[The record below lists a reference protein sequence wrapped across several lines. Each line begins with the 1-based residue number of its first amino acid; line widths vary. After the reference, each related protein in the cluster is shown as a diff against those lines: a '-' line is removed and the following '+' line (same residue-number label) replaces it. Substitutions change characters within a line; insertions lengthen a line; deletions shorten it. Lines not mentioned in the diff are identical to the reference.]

1 MSIRID
7 FLSYEG
13 ERNNERHP
21 HAQFVLPI
29 AGELEISIG
38 GAEGRLTPSC
48 AAFVA
53 PGVPHSQLATVS
65 NAFLIV
71 NCDLAECGVPAAEQ
85 LAEQIFLPVSE
96 ATRHLIGFAELSRD
110 RFSQPG
116 TTQCWMPLL
125 LNSFLERPVCR
136 PSRLAVLERLIDAH
150 PARRRSCGRN
160 GPAHRHQ
167 PKQAARTVPLR
178 MGPQPAGMAGGTPY
192 RACAEMAG
200 GIGSADCG
208 SGAAGRVRRSK
219 RAHPRHAAPDRPDA
233 RRLPEANA
241 IGTKKQESGTRLPD
255 PPVILSVPA

>member
-53 PGVPHSQLATVS
+53 P
-65 NAFLIV
+65 
-71 NCDLAECGVPAAEQ
+71 GVPAAEQ

-150 PARRRSCGRN
+150 PGAPWTVGEMARRIGISPSRLHALSRSEWGLSPQAWLAERRI
-160 GPAHRHQ
+160 GHVRKWLAESDLPIADLALRAGYADQSALTRAMQRLTGLTPA
-167 PKQAARTVPLR
+167 A
-178 MGPQPAGMAGGTPY
+178 Y
-192 RACAEMAG
+192 R
-200 GIGSADCG
+200 
-208 SGAAGRVRRSK
+208 R
-219 RAHPRHAAPDRPDA
+219 
-233 RRLPEANA
+233 
-241 IGTKKQESGTRLPD
+241 QTRLEQKNRSPEQD
-255 PPVILSVPA
+255 SRTRP